1 MRRSTARLRL
11 ATIAAVS
18 AGALLFAVPT
28 SASAATG
35 EFLYKVGPGLPQGL
49 TDPPSEEC
57 LNLPGT
63 SEDEPADSPRNLT
76 LSTATVFVDF
86 DCAGD
91 VFYVMNPGKILGQ
104 RLKLRSVVFS

>member
-28 SASAATG
+28 SAQAAVG
-35 EFLYKVGPGLPQGL
+35 EFIYHIPGTGQHAL
-49 TDPPSEEC
+49 TNPRSEEC

-63 SEDEPADSPRNLT
+63 SDTVVADSPRNLT
-76 LSTATVFVDF
+76 LSMATVFADS
-86 DCAGD
+86 DCGGD
-91 VFYVMNPGKILGQ
+91 IFFTMFPGQVIDQ
-104 RLKLRSVVFS
+104 RLKFRSVVFS